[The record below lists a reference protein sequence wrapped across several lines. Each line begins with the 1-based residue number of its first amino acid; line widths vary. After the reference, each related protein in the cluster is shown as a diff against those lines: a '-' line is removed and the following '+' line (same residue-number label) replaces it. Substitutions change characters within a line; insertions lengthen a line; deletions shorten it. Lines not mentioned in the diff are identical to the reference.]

1 MKNARTAAYTA
12 LLQVDVNAGYSNIV
26 IDKAIKEADLDQRD
40 ASLAAAI
47 FYGVLERRITLDYI
61 INQFS
66 RIPVKQMTPDILE
79 ILRMACYQI
88 LYMEK
93 IPHSAAVNE
102 AVNMAKQTK
111 GGKSPGFV
119 NGVLRGLLRGKEQI
133 QMPNEKKEPLHALS
147 IMYSCPQWLI
157 QLWQEA
163 YGKEHTLGILKSF
176 FDKPPLYARVNT
188 TKITTE
194 QLIERLEKENVCAK
208 AVSWL
213 PGAVELEQ
221 TGSVAHLQAY
231 EEGLFHIQDI
241 SSQLC
246 CSVLAPK
253 PGQTIADLCAA
264 PGGKTFTMAEQ
275 MENQGKL
282 LSFGKYKG
290 KVGLIRQGAKR
301 LGLSIVEAS
310 IRDSSNPKEKLL
322 FADGVLCDAPCAGLG
337 IIRRKPEIRYKPQEE
352 LKDLPLVQRSIL
364 KEAAKQVKPG
374 GTLVYSTCSLNPA
387 ENGEVADWF
396 LKEHSDFKAKPLN
409 LPASIKQV
417 VDQSDNQIT
426 LLPHIHGTDG
436 FFIAVFVK
444 T

>member
-1 MKNARTAAYTA
+1 
-12 LLQVDVNAGYSNIV
+12 
-26 IDKAIKEADLDQRD
+26 
-40 ASLAAAI
+40 
-47 FYGVLERRITLDYI
+47 
-61 INQFS
+61 
-66 RIPVKQMTPDILE
+66 
-79 ILRMACYQI
+79 
-88 LYMEK
+88 
-93 IPHSAAVNE
+93 
-102 AVNMAKQTK
+102 
-111 GGKSPGFV
+111 
-119 NGVLRGLLRGKEQI
+119 
-133 QMPNEKKEPLHALS
+133 
-147 IMYSCPQWLI
+147 MYSCPKWLI

-163 YGKEHTLGILKSF
+163 YGKEHTLGLLKSF

-208 AVSWL
+208 EVPWMPEAI
-213 PGAVELEQ
+213 ELEQ

-246 CSVLAPK
+246 CSILAPK

-264 PGGKTFTMAEQ
+264 PGGKTFTMAER

-282 LSFGKYKG
+282 LSFDKYKG

-301 LGLSIVEAS
+301 LGLSNIEAS
-310 IRDSSNPKEKLL
+310 IRDSSNPKEELL

-396 LKEHSDFKAKPLN
+396 LKEHLDFKAKPLN
-409 LPASIKQV
+409 LPVHIKQV